1 MTLAADLADALE
13 AATLRPEDGATQAL
27 AIKYATLIDE
37 AAPAAKYAN
46 ALAWLTG
53 QQAADDD
60 ARARY
65 VDIIRAALAEH
76 SVMSDLG
83 PKLLAA
89 LDALGMS
96 PRARAALQKGAKNGD
111 RPAPSRLD
119 ELRAARARKN
129 AAPTADAAAP

>member
-27 AIKYATLIDE
+27 AVRYATLIDE
-37 AAPAAKYAN
+37 AAPAAKYAS
-46 ALAWLTG
+46 ALAWLAG
-53 QQAADDD
+53 EHEADDA

-65 VDIIRAALAEH
+65 VDTIRAALSEH

-96 PRARAALQKGAKNGD
+96 PRARAALQKGAKTGD
-111 RPAPSRLD
+111 RSAPSRLD

-129 AAPTADAAAP
+129 AAPTGDATAP